1 MEDIEL
7 IESIF
12 LYVDQTARRLQF
24 ARSQVNKYKLQHI
37 TTSYNCNHQLTTIII
52 YQEETIFAL
61 QNEIRDL
68 KLRLSEVFIHYSTVI
83 DHK

>member
-37 TTSYNCNHQLTTIII
+37 TQQHHIIVI
-52 YQEETIFAL
+52 INL
-61 QNEIRDL
+61 QP
-68 KLRLSEVFIHYSTVI
+68 
-83 DHK
+83 